1 MFVELVSYI
10 EVIFGGIFIILHN
23 VFLSSVIVFQ
33 MVDFLFIIKVVRT
46 FIDSY
51 HPNGEEDEDDFD
63 DEDVNCEHKNV
74 SERIL
79 IFQNDAAS
87 SQSESTEE
95 NGGNAEVMNG
105 GKPGWEFDV
114 DSGFGEHFAEK
125 YQAESVIG
133 DHSNDESGS
142 NGNVIDLSRGVDQ
155 RYQVLKE
162 YKSEN
167 NVHYIIDH

>member
-1 MFVELVSYI
+1 MFVELVSDI

-79 IFQNDAAS
+79 IF
-87 SQSESTEE
+87 
-95 NGGNAEVMNG
+95 
-105 GKPGWEFDV
+105 
-114 DSGFGEHFAEK
+114 
-125 YQAESVIG
+125 
-133 DHSNDESGS
+133 
-142 NGNVIDLSRGVDQ
+142 
-155 RYQVLKE
+155 
-162 YKSEN
+162 
-167 NVHYIIDH
+167 